1 MLEGVNSVLLICCAV
16 ALVIAL
22 TSTLTTILVMRK
34 NSSLVELLRVE
45 SKENTQNILLMNE
58 RFNSQLYNF
67 QERTRLEHVANLRQ
81 LLESFSIAACG
92 KPDA

>member
-1 MLEGVNSVLLICCAV
+1 MMEGANLVLLLCCAAALIV
-16 ALVIAL
+16 ALV
-22 TSTLTTILVMRK
+22 STLTTILVMRK

-45 SKENTQNILLMNE
+45 SKENTQNILLMND

-67 QERTRLEHVANLRQ
+67 QEQTRLEHVASLRQ
-81 LLESFSIAACG
+81 LLESFSIAASG